1 MAAPAADIDKGVHS
15 KISHDVIRKSHM
27 MPVMFYRVGDIA
39 EDISSNPNFL
49 DSLLAFIA
57 LIAFA
62 AAFPFYPW
70 VVLAVLAV
78 ALFAVTL
85 KHAFLGFIVLMLMVF
100 PMLAYQVTSL
110 SYLLIF
116 AMTLGLVFGY
126 RHYRTLMFCTILVPL
141 ALSSLGYILAI
152 PVFIIAILV
161 VGYKR
166 ALVLTAI
173 FVIGVVMISGITG
186 IQNSAYITY
195 SAGREQAA
203 LAGSGSVAL
212 NPALNHSVRN
222 NGLKQTSLANFGSS
236 IGAVE
241 SNVGNLQI
249 INYMYT
255 VFGAMAGSLAVQPL
269 YYLGDMVGLMA
280 IAMLIDSAAVAG
292 RSLYKGTEA
301 SLIGIGYPM
310 LYLLISYIG
319 GNASLAIAVWPAISF
334 ILAPAAVYVMELYGI
349 GVVKALDVRKEDLRL
364 KFGEAFEDLVASSPS
379 ERFSDIGNY
388 EATKKELRDAVISPI
403 ENKAL
408 AKAYNIKPVKGI
420 LLFGPPGNGKTML
433 MRAIANDIH
442 AGFFLVRSPDLISS
456 APGDTEK
463 RLNNIFNVASK
474 NSPCVLFF
482 DEIDAVARSRSK
494 AGSDETH
501 RYVLSELLVHMD
513 GFQKLRNVIVV
524 GATNTP
530 DSLDPAIL
538 RPGRFDKAIYMPV
551 PDLNGRKEIF
561 KLYLKRLPASRS
573 IDIDELARITERFS
587 GADIKAICDNVAQEV
602 AQEAADR
609 HKVLEISQED
619 FVSYIKSSK
628 PSASLAQ
635 LRMYEKFRVDFERRA
650 FKQDN
655 EEAREMVEIDDVVGL
670 EAAKTAILD
679 SVKGPLLHPEML
691 KKYNVNVVKGILLF
705 GPPGNGKTMLMK
717 AIRGSLK
724 GVTMLDVSGA
734 DLAQAEEK
742 GALAALK
749 EVFDRAA
756 ENAPSMLFIDEIDGI
771 APSRK
776 GASEEGIKLTEE
788 FLVELDGI
796 TETPGVVIVC
806 ATNRP
811 GDLDPALLRPGR
823 LDKIIYVQPPNE
835 SSREG
840 LFKKNLEK
848 SPTDSMD
855 YKALAK
861 ESPGFTGADIANICR
876 EAKTKAL
883 DRNIA
888 SGKDEVITM
897 DDIRAAMTAVKPS
910 APAGLVKS
918 YEAFLK
924 KYGQR

>member
-1 MAAPAADIDKGVHS
+1 MDKGVHS
-15 KISHDVIRKSHM
+15 KISHDVIRKSHAV
-27 MPVMFYRVGDIA
+27 PIMFYRIGDMA
-39 EDISSNPNFL
+39 EDIFSNPNFL
-49 DSLLAFIA
+49 DSLLALTA

-70 VVLAVLAV
+70 ILLAVLAV
-78 ALFAVTL
+78 VLFAFTL
-85 KHAFLGFIVLMLMVF
+85 RHAFLGFIVLMLMVF

-110 SYLLIF
+110 AYLFIF

-173 FVIGVVMISGITG
+173 FIIGVVMISGVTG
-186 IQNSAYITY
+186 IQNSAYIIY
-195 SAGREQAA
+195 SASKAQST
-203 LAGSGSVAL
+203 LSVSASSAL

-222 NGLKQTSLANFGSS
+222 NGLKQASLANFGSS
-236 IGAVE
+236 IGIVE

-255 VFGAMAGSLAVQPL
+255 VFGDMAGALAVQPL

-280 IAMLIDSAAVAG
+280 IAMLIDSAAVAS

-301 SLIGIGYPM
+301 SLIGLGYPL
-310 LYLLISYIG
+310 LYLALAYAS
-319 GNASLAIAVWPAISF
+319 GNASIAAAVWPVISF

-379 ERFSDIGNY
+379 EKFSDIGNY

-408 AKAYNIKPVKGI
+408 AKAYNIKPARGI

-442 AGFFLVRSPDLISS
+442 AGFFLVKSPDLISAYS
-456 APGDTEK
+456 GDTEK
-463 RLNNIFNVASK
+463 RLNAIFNIASK
-474 NSPCVLFF
+474 NAPCILFF
-482 DEIDAVARSRSK
+482 DEIDAIARSRSK
-494 AGSDETH
+494 SGADETH

-513 GFQKLRNVIVV
+513 GFQKLRSVVVV

-561 KLYLKRLPASRS
+561 KIYLKRLPASRS
-573 IDIDELARITERFS
+573 INVDELAKMTERFS
-587 GADIKAICDNVAQEV
+587 GADIKSICDNVAQEV

-628 PSASLAQ
+628 PSTSMAQ
-635 LRMYEKFRVDFERRA
+635 LKMYDRFRVDFERRA
-650 FKQDN
+650 FKQDR
-655 EEAREMVEIDDVVGL
+655 EEAKGSVKIEDVIGL
-670 EAAKTAILD
+670 NAAKTAILD
-679 SVKGPLLHPEML
+679 AVKGPLQHPEML
-691 KKYNVNVVKGILLF
+691 KKYNVNAIKGILLF
-705 GPPGNGKTMLMK
+705 GPPGNGKTMLMR
-717 AIRGSLK
+717 AVMGSLE
-724 GVTMLDVSGA
+724 GVTMLQVSGS
-734 DLAQAEEK
+734 DLEQDDEK
-742 GALAALK
+742 TALSALK
-749 EVFDRAA
+749 EAFDRAA
-756 ENAPSMLFIDEIDGI
+756 ENAPSILFIDEIDGI
-771 APSRK
+771 APNRK
-776 GASEEGIKLTEE
+776 NASEEGIKLTEE

-796 TETPGVVIVC
+796 IETPGVVLVC

-811 GDLDPALLRPGR
+811 SALDPAMLRPGR
-823 LDKIIYVQPPNE
+823 LDKIIYVHPPDE
-835 SSREG
+835 ADRAG
-840 LFKKNLEK
+840 LLRKYLEN
-848 SPTDSMD
+848 SPTGDID
-855 YKALAK
+855 YKALA
-861 ESPGFTGADIANICR
+861 EECDGFTGADISNICR
-876 EAKTKAL
+876 EAKTRAL
-883 DRNIA
+883 DRSIA
-888 SGKDEVITM
+888 SGKDEIITI
-897 DDIRAAMTAVKPS
+897 DDIRSVMSTVKPS
-910 APAGLVKS
+910 APEKLVKS
-918 YEAFLK
+918 YEAFLE

>member
-1 MAAPAADIDKGVHS
+1 MDKGVHS
-15 KISHDVIRKSHM
+15 KISHDVIRKSHAV
-27 MPVMFYRVGDIA
+27 PIMFYRIGDMA
-39 EDISSNPNFL
+39 EDIFSNPNFL
-49 DSLLAFIA
+49 DSLLALMA

-70 VVLAVLAV
+70 IVLAVLAV
-78 ALFAVTL
+78 VLFAFTL
-85 KHAFLGFIVLMLMVF
+85 RHAFLGFIILMLMVF

-110 SYLLIF
+110 SYLFIF

-152 PVFIIAILV
+152 PVFIVAILV

-166 ALVLTAI
+166 ALVLTAV
-173 FVIGVVMISGITG
+173 FVIGVVMISGVTG

-195 SAGREQAA
+195 SASKAQSILAA
-203 LAGSGSVAL
+203 SASSVL

-222 NGLKQTSLANFGSS
+222 NGLKQASLAGFGSG
-236 IGAVE
+236 IGIVE

-255 VFGAMAGSLAVQPL
+255 VFGEMAGALAVQPL
-269 YYLGDMVGLMA
+269 YYLGDMAGLMV
-280 IAMLIDSAAVAG
+280 IAMLIDGAAVAS

-301 SLIGIGYPM
+301 SLIGIGYPL
-310 LYLLISYIG
+310 LYL
-319 GNASLAIAVWPAISF
+319 ALAYANGSANIAVAVWPAISF
-334 ILAPAAVYVMELYGI
+334 VLAPAAVYVMELYGI

-364 KFGEAFEDLVASSPS
+364 KFGEAFEDLVASSPN
-379 ERFSDIGNY
+379 EKFSDIGNY

-408 AKAYNIKPVKGI
+408 AKAYNIKPARGI

-442 AGFFLVRSPDLISS
+442 AGFFLVKSPDLIS
-456 APGDTEK
+456 AYPGDTEK
-463 RLNNIFNVASK
+463 RLNAIFNIASK
-474 NSPCVLFF
+474 NAPCILFF
-482 DEIDAVARSRSK
+482 DEIDAIARSRSK
-494 AGSDETH
+494 PGADETH

-513 GFQKLRNVIVV
+513 GFQKLRSVVVV

-561 KLYLKRLPASRS
+561 KIYLKRLPASRS
-573 IDIDELARITERFS
+573 INVEELAKMTERFS
-587 GADIKAICDNVAQEV
+587 GADIKSICDNVAQEV

-619 FVSYIKSSK
+619 FVSYIRSSK

-635 LRMYEKFRVDFERRA
+635 LKMYEKFRIDFERRA
-650 FKQDN
+650 FKQDR
-655 EEAREMVEIDDVVGL
+655 EEAKEKVEIEDVVGL

-679 SVKGPLLHPEML
+679 AVKGPLQHPEML
-691 KKYNVNVVKGILLF
+691 KKYNVNAVKGILLF

-717 AIRGSLK
+717 AIRGNLK

-734 DLAQAEEK
+734 DLAQEEEK
-742 GALAALK
+742 GALAGLK

-756 ENAPSMLFIDEIDGI
+756 ENAPSILFIDEIDGI

-776 GASEEGIKLTEE
+776 GASEEGVKLTEE

-796 TETPGVVIVC
+796 TETPGVVLVC

-811 GDLDPALLRPGR
+811 GELDPALLRPGR
-823 LDKIIYVQPPNE
+823 LDKIIYVQPPDE
-835 SSREG
+835 SSRAG
-840 LFKKNLEK
+840 LFRKNLEK
-848 SPTDSMD
+848 SPTESMD
-855 YKALAK
+855 YNALAK
-861 ESPGFTGADIANICR
+861 ESSGFTGADIANICR

-883 DRNIA
+883 DRDIA
-888 SGKDEVITM
+888 SGKDEAITM
-897 DDIRAAMTAVKPS
+897 DDVRAAMAAIKPS

-918 YEAFLK
+918 YESFLK

>member
-1 MAAPAADIDKGVHS
+1 MDKGVHS
-15 KISHDVIRKSHM
+15 KISHDVIRKSHAV
-27 MPVMFYRVGDIA
+27 PIMFYRIGDMA
-39 EDISSNPNFL
+39 EDIFSNPNFL
-49 DSLLAFIA
+49 DSLLALMA

-70 VVLAVLAV
+70 IVLAVLAV
-78 ALFAVTL
+78 VLFAFTL
-85 KHAFLGFIVLMLMVF
+85 RHAFLGFIILMLMVF

-110 SYLLIF
+110 SYLFIF

-152 PVFIIAILV
+152 PVFIVAILV

-166 ALVLTAI
+166 ALVLTAV
-173 FVIGVVMISGITG
+173 FVIGVVMISGVTG

-195 SAGREQAA
+195 SASKAQSILAA
-203 LAGSGSVAL
+203 SASSVL

-222 NGLKQTSLANFGSS
+222 NGLKQASLASFGSG
-236 IGAVE
+236 IGIVE

-255 VFGAMAGSLAVQPL
+255 VFGEMAGALAVQPL
-269 YYLGDMVGLMA
+269 YYLGDMAGLMA
-280 IAMLIDSAAVAG
+280 IAMLIDGAAVAS

-301 SLIGIGYPM
+301 SLIGIGYPL
-310 LYLLISYIG
+310 LYL
-319 GNASLAIAVWPAISF
+319 ALAYANGSANIAVAVWPAISF
-334 ILAPAAVYVMELYGI
+334 VLAPAAVYVMELYGI

-364 KFGEAFEDLVASSPS
+364 KFGEAFEDLVASSPN
-379 ERFSDIGNY
+379 EKFSDIGNY

-408 AKAYNIKPVKGI
+408 AKAYNIKPARGI

-442 AGFFLVRSPDLISS
+442 AGFFLVKSPDLIS
-456 APGDTEK
+456 AYPGDTEK
-463 RLNNIFNVASK
+463 RLNAIFNIASK
-474 NSPCVLFF
+474 NAPCILFF
-482 DEIDAVARSRSK
+482 DEIDAIARSRSK
-494 AGSDETH
+494 PGADETH

-513 GFQKLRNVIVV
+513 GFQKLRSVVVV

-561 KLYLKRLPASRS
+561 KIYLKRLPASRS
-573 IDIDELARITERFS
+573 INVEELAKMTERFS
-587 GADIKAICDNVAQEV
+587 GADIKSICDNVAQEV

-619 FVSYIKSSK
+619 FVSYIRSSK

-635 LRMYEKFRVDFERRA
+635 LKMYEKFRIDFERRA
-650 FKQDN
+650 FKQDR
-655 EEAREMVEIDDVVGL
+655 EEAKGKVEIEDVVGL

-679 SVKGPLLHPEML
+679 AVKGPLQHPEML
-691 KKYNVNVVKGILLF
+691 KKYNVNAVKGILLF

-717 AIRGSLK
+717 AIRGNLK

-734 DLAQAEEK
+734 DLAQEEEK
-742 GALAALK
+742 GALAGLK

-756 ENAPSMLFIDEIDGI
+756 ENAPSILFIDEIDGI

-776 GASEEGIKLTEE
+776 GASEEGVKLTEE

-796 TETPGVVIVC
+796 TETPGVVLVC

-811 GDLDPALLRPGR
+811 GELDPALLRPGR
-823 LDKIIYVQPPNE
+823 LDKIIYVQPPDE
-835 SSREG
+835 SSRAG
-840 LFKKNLEK
+840 LFRKNLEK
-848 SPTDSMD
+848 SPTESMD
-855 YKALAK
+855 YNALAK
-861 ESPGFTGADIANICR
+861 ESSGFTGADIANICR

-883 DRNIA
+883 DRDIA
-888 SGKDEVITM
+888 SGKDEAITM
-897 DDIRAAMTAVKPS
+897 DDVRAAMAAIKPS

-918 YEAFLK
+918 YESFLK